1 MHSAT
6 VTHTQPKKG
15 HIRPH
20 PPTPNQKKVAP
31 STPTHTQTKK
41 SHTYPH
47 PPTPSQIKITLTHTH
62 PHPTRKRSYPPTP
75 THTQTKKGQINPH
88 PAKKGHYPPKSSR
101 KSIVKK
107 IFHYPNLNK
116 FIKFHYPKLN
126 KFIRISGSSK
136 YNFRKV
142 RCQTIGISVQY
153 RTNELF

>member
-1 MHSAT
+1 MHSTAA
-6 VTHTQPKKG
+6 THTQPKKG

-31 STPTHTQTKK
+31 PTPTHTQTKK
-41 SHTYPH
+41 GHTYSH

-75 THTQTKKGQINPH
+75 RLKKVRLIHTQL
-88 PAKKGHYPPKSSR
+88 KKGHYPPKSSR

-116 FIKFHYPKLN
+116 FIKFHYPKL
-126 KFIRISGSSK
+126 KQI
-136 YNFRKV
+136 Y
-142 RCQTIGISVQY
+142 
-153 RTNELF
+153 